1 MFGLEEITYR
11 QFAGA
16 LITLVCIY
24 YFLVFLYLFVKARFK
39 NKPEIFELEEETG
52 HPQTKTIHS
61 ADLLSD
67 KIITKPTTG
76 QALEVSM
83 SLDFDLSGY
92 SLDELDHPDSKHREA
107 FIKELQSKAGKSTS
121 SAFN

>member
-24 YFLVFLYLFVKARFK
+24 YSLVFLYLFVKNRFK
-39 NKPEIFELEEETG
+39 GKPEMFEMEEETD
-52 HPQTKTIHS
+52 HSRTKTVHS
-61 ADLLSD
+61 ADLLLDKNIAKTSAGQELEISKSSD
-67 KIITKPTTG
+67 P
-76 QALEVSM
+76 
-83 SLDFDLSGY
+83 DLSGY
-92 SLDELDHPDSKHREA
+92 SLDELDHPDTKHREA